1 MPRMEED
8 EVHER
13 IRGPGKFATSLE
25 RAELFDF
32 RRPCDGP

>member
-13 IRGPGKFATSLE
+13 IRGPGKFATSFK
-25 RAELFDF
+25 RAELLDVH
-32 RRPCDGP
+32 RLRDRP